1 MPLFDIKDPSL
12 SLIRPRQFE
21 REKEIQQL
29 LESSLE
35 AVFSCRFVAS
45 EFSTGSLHGGRI
57 DTLALTEDGNPAI
70 IEYKKV
76 ESSEL
81 INQSLFYLS
90 WLNDHRGDFQVASQS
105 ALGADTE
112 IDWSS
117 IRVICIAPSYRKYD
131 LHAVQ
136 MMGANIELWRY
147 RLFENNTILF
157 DEVFRATSGNKS
169 SSSGVA
175 AQAGALATP
184 TRPEYSVAEHL
195 AYGNDDT
202 RVLAEHLRDYCLSLS
217 DTVEES
223 PKKLYIAFKVAKNFC
238 CMEVQK
244 KRVLLHLRLDPDGLA
259 PLPAGTKDMRNIG
272 HYGTG
277 DLQVSVTDESML
289 GLAEQLIEQAFVAVG
304 GS

>member
-1 MPLFDIKDPSL
+1 MPLFTINDTSL
-12 SLIRPRQFE
+12 SLVRPRQFD
-21 REKEIQQL
+21 REKDIQRL
-29 LESSLE
+29 IESSLE
-35 AVFSCRFVAS
+35 QVFSCRFVAT

-90 WLNDHRGDFQVASQS
+90 WLNDHRGDFQIAAQS
-105 ALGADTE
+105 SLGTTTE

-157 DEVFRATSGNKS
+157 DEVFRATTISKTS
-169 SSSGVA
+169 P
-175 AQAGALATP
+175 ATTASEASP
-184 TRPEYSVAEHL
+184 ANSTPKVEYSVAEHL
-195 AYGNDDT
+195 SYANDDIKA
-202 RVLAEHLRDYCLSLS
+202 LAEDIRDHCLSLS
-217 DTVEES
+217 DAVEES
-223 PKKLYIAFKVAKNFC
+223 PKKFYIAYKVAKNFC
-238 CMEVQK
+238 CMEMQRR
-244 KRVLLHLRLDPDGLA
+244 RVVLHLRLDPDA
-259 PLPAGTKDMRNIG
+259 FDPLPPGTKDMRNIG

-277 DLQVSVTDESML
+277 DLQVSVTDDSML
-289 GLAEQLIEQAFVAVG
+289 TIAKQLIDQAFMAVG